1 MALQDWVCEFEKPKG
16 NPASFE
22 PPATTVL
29 SPYMK
34 FGCLSCRLFWHRIQ
48 EVYAAGDGHTKPP
61 TSLEGQLLWREFFY
75 TAGFDTKNFD
85 KVCGLSSLRCAA
97 SMRSSVMS
105 CAAFGARLALLCSA
119 GLQLTCDAC
128 QLLLASS

>member
-1 MALQDWVCEFEKPKG
+1 VQGGETEALKRLDKFMALQDWVCEFEKPKG
-16 NPASFE
+16 NPAKFE

-61 TSLEGQLLWREFFY
+61 TSLEGQLLWRE
-75 TAGFDTKNFD
+75 
-85 KVCGLSSLRCAA
+85 CAA